1 MDSKQSPK
9 TSSGDF
15 NSFLAQVELINLR
28 TVKLNVRAEKE
39 FQHKQVKDINVKVD
53 STYANHEGGSGFSV
67 DVAYVVR
74 LRGGRRVL
82 GSAAV
87 TLRLF
92 YSSPLPMTDSLFK
105 IFGKQ
110 PAQFQTWPFLR
121 QHLADIST
129 RCNWPRLTLPLLHI
143 QTFDQ
148 ESTPQPKK

>member
-9 TSSGDF
+9 AGPGDF

-39 FQHKQVKDINVKVD
+39 FQHKQVKDMNVRVD
-53 STYANHEGGSGFSV
+53 STYSNNEDGTGFSV

-74 LRGGRRVL
+74 LRGGKRVL

-87 TLRLF
+87 TFRLF
-92 YSSPLPMTDSLFK
+92 YSSPLPMTDSLFEV
-105 IFGKQ
+105 FGKQ

-121 QHLADIST
+121 QHLADVST
-129 RCNWPRLTLPLLHI
+129 RCNWPRLTLPLLHV
-143 QTFDQ
+143 QAVGQ
-148 ESTPQPKK
+148 KPTPQPRK